1 MERSETRARQV
12 RITPP
17 QRMLKPFAQSPRE
30 RIQKVGPTE
39 YLAVRYKIPRA
50 EDAGFVRLHGLC
62 DQFALCSRL
71 GSGCDR
77 RLIERGNLPRP
88 SGAPGT
94 IASLPGNSFLKYE
107 PVHSGRSPFGLI
119 APDIPAVDWKV
130 DESEAWADDQWK
142 SKI

>member
-1 MERSETRARQV
+1 VERSETRARQV

-62 DQFALCSRL
+62 DQFALCSR
-71 GSGCDR
+71 
-77 RLIERGNLPRP
+77 
-88 SGAPGT
+88 PGT
-94 IASLPGNSFLKYE
+94 DAIAASSSAATCRDLPGTKHYC
-107 PVHSGRSPFGLI
+107 I
-119 APDIPAVDWKV
+119 AAGQLFPQI
-130 DESEAWADDQWK
+130 
-142 SKI
+142 